1 MRDRLMQRLRPEA
14 VGVVG
19 LVALVVVLALPSK
32 GGGGGVRVALAAFG
46 MFVVPGWLIVRRA
59 DEDGDWVIRLFAGAL
74 VSACAYVLF
83 GFAAFEMGLRLTSVE
98 YVVPAVI
105 IGVFA
110 LVLGGP
116 GSSSSVHLASVGV
129 AALLSLT
136 AVVGGLVTHLALPA
150 APVEAAYA
158 IATSNVAVTPT
169 SVQATVTVDRIGTG
183 RPQVLL
189 LYVDGK
195 LLATSTVPAGA
206 RSVRLTARRP
216 ATAGGACPQRI
227 AILTS
232 SGVYL
237 TPPFHCAGS

>member
-1 MRDRLMQRLRPEA
+1 MRAENVWL
-14 VGVVG
+14 VG
-19 LVALVVVLALPSK
+19 LVGLAALEIVLALPPT
-32 GGGGGVRVALAAFG
+32 GPARGVRVALAVFG
-46 MFVVPGWLIVRRA
+46 IFVVPGGLIVRQS
-59 DEDGDWVIRLFAGAL
+59 DEDGDWVVRLFAGAL
-74 VSACAYVLF
+74 VSACAYILF
-83 GFAAFEMGLRLTSVE
+83 GFVAYEMGLRIASVE

-116 GSSSSVHLASVGV
+116 GSSSTVRLASVAV

-136 AVVGGLVTHLALPA
+136 AVAGALITHLALSA

-158 IATSNVAVTPT
+158 IATSKVAVTPT
-169 SVQATVTVDRIGTG
+169 SVQATVTVNRVGTEH
-183 RPQVLL
+183 PQVLL

-206 RSVRLTARRP
+206 GSVTLTARRP
-216 ATAGGACPQRI
+216 ATAGGLCPQRI

-237 TPPFHCAGS
+237 TPSFRCARS